1 MQNGIPVKAWAA
13 TSFATLAMTIPQQ
26 LHAQAAP
33 VAVEA
38 VPDTFDGITVTANKR
53 TENMADIAGAI
64 DVQTG
69 ADLKAHTA
77 TGLRDDLGN
86 MPGLTVHAN
95 GAHGCAGVVVPRM
108 RGGTAKHD

>member
-1 MQNGIPVKAWAA
+1 MSLSFLCFFFLSRRRHTRCALVTVVQTCALPIVRRNGIPVKAWAA

-53 TENMADIAGAI
+53 TENLADIAGAI
-64 DVQTG
+64 DVQTEIG
-69 ADLKAHTA
+69 RAH
-77 TGLRDDLGN
+77 
-86 MPGLTVHAN
+86 V
-95 GAHGCAGVVVPRM
+95 
-108 RGGTAKHD
+108 

>member
-33 VAVEA
+33 AAVEA

-53 TENMADIAGAI
+53 TENLADIAGAI

-69 ADLKAHTA
+69 DDLTA
-77 TGLRDDLGN
+77 QNPTGLRDYVGN
-86 MPGLTVHAN
+86 IPGVSPQPN
-95 GAHGCAGVVVPRM
+95 GAPGFARAVLL
-108 RGGTAKHD
+108 GTHRAP